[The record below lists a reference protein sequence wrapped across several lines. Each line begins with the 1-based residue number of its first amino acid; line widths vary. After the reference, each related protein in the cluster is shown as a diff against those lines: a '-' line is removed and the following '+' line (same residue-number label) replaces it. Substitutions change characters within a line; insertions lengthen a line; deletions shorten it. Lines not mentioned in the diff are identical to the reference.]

1 MAKDEIFAEDLE
13 EAEDSEEAGNSGGN
27 SGPGFILGLIVGA
40 AVGAAA
46 ATLFA
51 PATGEE
57 LRQYVGDEA
66 AYQPGENTE
75 SQSPMNRVRGVFA
88 GVRSRVQEAAEE
100 GQQAAQEAEEA
111 SRARYS
117 ELTHQEN

>member
-1 MAKDEIFAEDLE
+1 MAEDEVFAEDV
-13 EAEDSEEAGNSGGN
+13 EDSEEADEERK
-27 SGPGFILGLIVGA
+27 SGPGFILGVIFGA
-40 AVGAAA
+40 LAGAAA

-66 AYQPGENTE
+66 AYQPGESAE
-75 SQSPMNRVRGVFA
+75 SQSPMDRARGVFA
-88 GVRSRVQEAAEE
+88 GVRSRIKDATEE
-100 GQQAAQEAEEA
+100 GQLAAQEAEQA
-111 SRARYS
+111 SRARYA